1 MSYRFAVL
9 SMIFYYSAFSCV
21 QASETMTFTTLS
33 RGSEHRDIISE
44 TIVKNAYSDLGIK
57 VDIVV
62 LPGLRA
68 LKDSNNGEYDGE
80 LRRSNLDKF
89 KYPNLIKVDS
99 IVNSI
104 EICVYSNTKDLI
116 INTSSDLKPYRV
128 GFQIGGRQSTK
139 LASYAKIQAPVN
151 KIKQLMH
158 MLKYNRIDL
167 ALGNC
172 RIVSHYIMRNKTKDI
187 YVLYPPLVSKKLYH
201 YIHVKHKHL
210 QQKITTAIR
219 KSRADYLQALASHI
233 SN

>member
-1 MSYRFAVL
+1 
-9 SMIFYYSAFSCV
+9 
-21 QASETMTFTTLS
+21 
-33 RGSEHRDIISE
+33 
-44 TIVKNAYSDLGIK
+44 
-57 VDIVV
+57 
-62 LPGLRA
+62 
-68 LKDSNNGEYDGE
+68 
-80 LRRSNLDKF
+80 
-89 KYPNLIKVDS
+89 LIKVDS
-99 IVNSI
+99 IVNAV

-116 INTSSDLKPYRV
+116 INTPSDLKPYSV

-139 LASYAKIQAPVN
+139 LANHAKRQAPVN

-172 RIVSHYIMRNKTKDI
+172 RIVSHYIMRNKIKDI

-219 KSRADYLQALASHI
+219 KSRADYLQALATHI